1 MNLSP
6 QARLCCLNFLRHWW
20 SLVFSSSFNNNSIL
34 PTAQVEDPGVTPDL
48 RANPEGSTFRIRCRP
63 DSLITTG
70 PSGSPGPAWNVA
82 GTCLRLTWNTE
93 PGRALSPLTLQGRP
107 RLAPSLLLPS
117 LLPPPTPRSLSPAQ
131 HQRLLSTTTG
141 LRLSSARPT
150 PGHEGPAPRPLDLTP
165 SLLLSSLPLGFSSCL
180 TPQGLT
186 P

>member
-34 PTAQVEDPGVTPDL
+34 PIAQVEDPGVTPDL
-48 RANPEGSTFRIRCRP
+48 TANPEGSTFRIRCRP

-82 GTCLRLTWNTE
+82 GMCLRLTWNTE

-117 LLPPPTPRSLSPAQ
+117 LLPPPPPAVSPQ
-131 HQRLLSTTTG
+131 HSTKG
-141 LRLSSARPT
+141 CSP
-150 PGHEGPAPRPLDLTP
+150 PRPDCGCPRLGPRRAMRD
-165 SLLLSSLPLGFSSCL
+165 LPLAPQTSPHPCFCPLCL
-180 TPQGLT
+180 LAFPLV
-186 P
+186 

>member
-34 PTAQVEDPGVTPDL
+34 PIAQVKDPGVTPDL
-48 RANPEGSTFRIRCRP
+48 TANPEGSTFKIRCRP

-82 GTCLRLTWNTE
+82 RTCLRLTWNTAW
-93 PGRALSPLTLQGRP
+93 PGPVTSYTAGASSLGSVPTAALPAPL
-107 RLAPSLLLPS
+107 A
-117 LLPPPTPRSLSPAQ
+117 PRSLSPAQ

-141 LRLSSARPT
+141 RRLSSARPT
-150 PGHEGPAPRPLDLTP
+150 PGHEGPAPCPPDLTP

>member
-34 PTAQVEDPGVTPDL
+34 PIAQVEDPGVTPDL
-48 RANPEGSTFRIRCRP
+48 TANPEGSTFRIRCRP

-82 GTCLRLTWNTE
+82 RTCLRLTWNTE
-93 PGRALSPLTLQGRP
+93 PCRALSPLTLQGRP

-117 LLPPPTPRSLSPAQ
+117 LLPPLHPPQ
-131 HQRLLSTTTG
+131 
-141 LRLSSARPT
+141 
-150 PGHEGPAPRPLDLTP
+150 
-165 SLLLSSLPLGFSSCL
+165 SLPSTAPKAALHHDRTAAVLGSAHAG
-180 TPQGLT
+180 P
-186 P
+186 